1 MRPAIVRNWREI
13 IEVFMELDVRKAV
26 ELHYDIVGEL
36 LKTREF
42 ARNLLYGAE
51 FSQFGSSHPLPKIDI
66 NSPMIPPMRT
76 ATVALA
82 LSATLHAQDPF
93 LLAPTIVEAERID
106 DEPSAVSVISRQSLD
121 LFQAQSFADLS
132 GIVPG
137 FNVVSADSRGYGQVV
152 AMRGSTNTLFFG
164 PPALG
169 FAIDDVPLGDAYS
182 YPSELLELSEVR
194 VYRGPQGPNFGR
206 NSPAGMVEMFTPRPG
221 EKVST
226 SLTAEYGSYDH
237 FGLGVNTSGP
247 LGGDFSYTLQLFHD
261 QRDGYIRNTFLK
273 DETDDREATGGLLNL
288 FWNPADDVELRLRF
302 YAEQINDGS
311 QRLSSLFSPDPFN
324 DSSDFRGSTDLERYQ
339 WSLHSR
345 KDFTWGKIETISSY
359 QTWDL
364 DPSTV
369 DLDLTF
375 PNAFNNNADSR
386 SDIVQSQDLISNE
399 IRFSSPDDAKLRWK
413 TGLFQMWIE
422 NEGLASRQLAPGFI
436 EDTDFLID
444 QLNLAGFGNLTW
456 QATDRLAVDVGLR
469 LDYHESEIDRVQT
482 DPIPGDDIVNGDQ
495 DDTFVSP
502 VVGLTYGIS
511 PAVDVFVRS
520 GLGNKP
526 GGFSAYSDDPAL
538 ARYDREQNWSNEI
551 GVQYDCP
558 EYDLRV
564 GLRGFWDQID
574 DYQFNQSV
582 PASSDFIILNAE
594 EVTSRGVELDVAWA
608 PVEQVTVRGSV
619 GYVDAEFDSYQ
630 DPFTAGVSYDGNKVP
645 FVPEY
650 TSSLGIRYDF
660 EGGFY
665 AQTSARVSGPTGFDA
680 ANSGAFTQ
688 DAFIVWDAEIGYATD
703 RFSVALFG
711 RNLLDEEYYTFINPQ
726 IFAGSPGN
734 PQVFGLRV
742 RTTF

>member
-1 MRPAIVRNWREI
+1 
-13 IEVFMELDVRKAV
+13 
-26 ELHYDIVGEL
+26 
-36 LKTREF
+36 
-42 ARNLLYGAE
+42 
-51 FSQFGSSHPLPKIDI
+51 
-66 NSPMIPPMRT
+66 MRT
-76 ATVALA
+76 ASVALA
-82 LSATLHAQDPF
+82 LSTTLHAQEPF
-93 LLAPTIVEAERID
+93 LLSPTIVEAERIE

-121 LFQAQSFADLS
+121 LFQVESFSDLS

-152 AMRGSTNTLFFG
+152 VMRGSTNTLFFG

-169 FAIDDVPLGDAYS
+169 LIIDDLPLGDAYS
-182 YPSELLELSEVR
+182 YPSELLELSEAR

-206 NSPAGMVEMFTPRPG
+206 NGPAGMVEMFTPRPG
-221 EKVST
+221 DKIST
-226 SLTAEYGSYDH
+226 SITGEYGSYDH
-237 FGLGVNTSGP
+237 FRFGLNTSGP
-247 LGGDFSYTLQLFHD
+247 LGGDFSYALQFFQD
-261 QRDGYIRNTFLK
+261 QRDGYIRNTFLN
-273 DETDDREATGGLLNL
+273 DETDDREAIGGLVNL

-302 YAEQINDGS
+302 YGEHVNDGS
-311 QRLSSLFSPDPFN
+311 QRLSSLFSPDMFE
-324 DSSDFRGSTDLERYQ
+324 DSSDFRGATDLERYQ

-359 QTWDL
+359 QTWEL

-375 PNAFNNNADSR
+375 PNPFNGNADAR
-386 SDIVQSQDLISNE
+386 STINQSQDLVSNE
-399 IRFSSPDDAKLRWK
+399 IRFSSSDDARLQWK

-422 NEGLASRQLAPGFI
+422 NEGLASRQLFPGFI
-436 EDTDFLID
+436 EDTDFTID

-456 QATDRLAVDVGLR
+456 QATDRLAVDAGLR
-469 LDYHESEIDRVQT
+469 LDYYESEIDRVQV
-482 DPIPGDDIVNGDQ
+482 DPIPGDDVVKDDQ
-495 DDTFVSP
+495 DDVFVSP
-502 VVGLTYGIS
+502 VVGLTYGIT

-538 ARYDREQNWSNEI
+538 ARYDREKNWSNEI

-558 EYDLRV
+558 EYDLRI

-582 PASSDFIILNAE
+582 PLSSDFIILNAE
-594 EVTSRGVELDVAWA
+594 EVTSRGVELDVAWS
-608 PVEQVTVRGSV
+608 PVDQVTVRGSV

-630 DPFTAGVSYDGNKVP
+630 DPFTPGVSYNGNKVP

-650 TSSLGIRYDF
+650 TGSLGIRYDF
-660 EGGFY
+660 ENGFY
-665 AQTSARVSGPTGFDA
+665 AQTSGRVSGTTEFDA
-680 ANSGAFTQ
+680 ANTNAFSQ
-688 DAFIVWDAEIGYATD
+688 DAYFVWDAEIGYATD

-711 RNLLDEEYYTFINPQ
+711 RNLLDEQYYTFINPQ

-734 PQVFGLRV
+734 PQIFGLRARV
-742 RTTF
+742 TF